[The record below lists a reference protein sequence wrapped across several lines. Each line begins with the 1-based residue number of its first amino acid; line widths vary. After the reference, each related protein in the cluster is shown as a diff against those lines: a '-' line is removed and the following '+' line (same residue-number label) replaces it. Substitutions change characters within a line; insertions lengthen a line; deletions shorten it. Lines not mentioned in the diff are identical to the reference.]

1 MSAPSIRTAAVILA
15 AGEARRYGS
24 AKQLLSIDGVPMVR
38 RIASNALAA
47 GLRPVIVVVGSR
59 AEQVIDGLD
68 QLDVHFVDNA
78 HWASGMGSSIAA
90 GVKALVMDA
99 APVHSLMVLLA
110 DQPAI
115 RVADL
120 ARMLARHAQS
130 PQRILACQ
138 HEGRFSP
145 PCIFPW
151 RHASELVALDG
162 AAGAHVLLQRHAA
175 SVDGFNLPAAF
186 FDIDTP
192 EDYAAWLARGGV
204 TSMDESS

>member
-1 MSAPSIRTAAVILA
+1 VTAPSIRTAAVILA
-15 AGEARRYGS
+15 AGEASRYGS
-24 AKQLLSIDGVPMVR
+24 PKQLLSIDGVPMVR

-47 GLRPVIVVVGSR
+47 GLHPVLVVVGSR
-59 AEQVIDGLD
+59 AERVVNCLD
-68 QLDVHFVDNA
+68 RLDVQTVANA

-90 GVKALVMDA
+90 GVKALMMQP
-99 APVHSLMVLLA
+99 APPESLMVVLA

-115 RVADL
+115 RVEDL
-120 ARMLARHAQS
+120 ERMLARHAQS

-151 RHASELVALDG
+151 GHASELAALDG
-162 AAGAHVLLQRHAA
+162 AKGAHVLLEKHAA
-175 SVDGFNLPAAF
+175 LIDGFNLPAAF

-192 EDYAAWLARGGV
+192 EDYAAWLAHRGV
-204 TSMDESS
+204 TSLDGSG

>member
-1 MSAPSIRTAAVILA
+1 VTALPLQVAAVILA

-24 AKQLLSIDGVPMVR
+24 PKQLLSIDGEPMVR

-47 GLRPVIVVVGSR
+47 GLRPVMVVVGSGAQR
-59 AEQVIDGLD
+59 VRECLD
-68 QLDVHFVDNA
+68 LPDVHTVENI

-90 GVKALVMDA
+90 GVRALMMQ
-99 APVHSLMVLLA
+99 PTSWQSLMVMLA

-115 RVADL
+115 RVEDL
-120 ARMLARHAQS
+120 ARMLATHAQS

-138 HEGRFSP
+138 HEGRFGP

-151 RHASELVALDG
+151 SHASELAALDG
-162 AAGAHVLLQRHAA
+162 ASGAHVLLQRHAA
-175 SVDGFNLPAAF
+175 TVDGFDLPAAF

-192 EDYAAWLARGGV
+192 EDYAAWLAHRGV
-204 TSMDESS
+204 TSMDESG